1 MRITESTIRRIIREE
16 AKQVLSEGDFDP
28 ETGKPTSAAGIAKK
42 VQNILS
48 AVDMSKISDAD
59 KELLN
64 IIFSE
69 IAMTGGEQFANR
81 LLEKSKFSQK
91 ELADQSQKLAL
102 TTATMNATNRA
113 AKDASD
119 FRKSQGIS
127 FDPNT
132 GKRV

>member
-16 AKQVLSEGDFDP
+16 AKQVLNEGDFDP

-42 VQNILS
+42 VQNILR
-48 AVDMSKISDAD
+48 AVDMSKLSDPD

-69 IAMTGGEQFANR
+69 ITMTGGEQFANR

-91 ELADQSQKLAL
+91 ELADQSQRLAH
-102 TTATMNATNRA
+102 TTAMMKTVNSA

-119 FRKSQGIS
+119 FRNSQGVS

-132 GKRV
+132 GKRI